1 MYFFQAIILTICI
14 GFMLFSSKEAKL
26 IVFILG
32 FLCMNL
38 FSYKIGPLSSAQNML
53 IFTYCISE
61 WSSTIKSLWLIK
73 KHHIYWLVVIMIIPT
88 IVLIV
93 HSPHY
98 FSLKGAIT
106 IFQNEIITKYL
117 GITLQNKSIVCE
129 SPYTNKVLNDILME
143 DAKVF
148 SSGKG
153 KWHNRI
159 KLIKNISSYRWK
171 YSDIAQSSSILYF
184 LKLTLGYLLKRETH

>member
-73 KHHIYWLVVIMIIPT
+73 KHHIYWLVVLMIIPT
-88 IVLIV
+88 IVLII

-98 FSLKGAIT
+98 YSLKGAIT
-106 IFQNEIITKYL
+106 IFLNEIITKYL
-117 GITLQNKSIVCE
+117 MLWFGFSIYTSKFNFQKIYLSAYYALIVLTFFAVVNLVIQNYCCPLK
-129 SPYTNKVLNDILME
+129 
-143 DAKVF
+143 
-148 SSGKG
+148 
-153 KWHNRI
+153 I
-159 KLIKNISSYRWK
+159 K
-171 YSDIAQSSSILYF
+171 
-184 LKLTLGYLLKRETH
+184 